1 QKGIGYTLGRT
12 SINSCDFSSESYTY
26 VTNDDTTLASFDI
39 RHDLKYRIPF
49 IKEVLATAGRKNFT
63 LFASP
68 WSPPAWMK
76 NNDDMLHGGKLKP
89 EFYQAWA
96 TYYVKFIKAYAR
108 AGVPI
113 WGVTVQNEPLSV
125 QKWESCVYSPEEERD
140 FVKNY
145 LGPTFAA
152 NGLKDKKIMIWDHN
166 RNIMYQRAEV
176 ELEDPQAAQYI
187 WGVVFHWYVGDHFEN
202 VERVHEAFPN
212 KHLLFTEG
220 CNESFDSARIHE
232 WHWGERYG
240 ISMIH
245 DFNNGAEGWTDWNV
259 LLDQEG
265 GPNHIHNYC
274 FAPIHANTE
283 TGELTYMSSYYYLG
297 HFSKFIRPGARRIIS
312 SSTADDLLTTA
323 FINPDGRIVV
333 IVMNTSGTEQPFYL
347 RAEGKAAETSSHPHS
362 IMTLVF

>member
-1 QKGIGYTLGRT
+1 
-12 SINSCDFSSESYTY
+12 
-26 VTNDDTTLASFDI
+26 LASFDI
-39 RHDLKYRIPF
+39 SHDLKYRIPF
-49 IKEVLATAGRKNFT
+49 IKGVLATAGRNNFT

-76 NNDDMLHGGKLKP
+76 DNDDMLHGGKLKP

-96 TYYVKFIKAYAR
+96 TYYVKFIKAYAK

-113 WGVTVQNEPLSV
+113 WGVTVQNEPLAV

-152 NGLKDKKIMIWDHN
+152 NGLKDKEIMIWDHN

-187 WGVVFHWYVGDHFEN
+187 WGVAFHWYVGDHFEN

-220 CNESFDSARIHE
+220 CNESFDAVRIHD

-240 ISMIH
+240 ISMID

-297 HFSKFIRPGARRIIS
+297 HFSKFIRPGAHRIIS

-323 FINPDGRIVV
+323 FLNPDGRVAV
-333 IVMNTSGTEQPFYL
+333 IVMNTSVTEQPFYL
-347 RAEGKAAETSSHPHS
+347 WVEDKAAETSSHPHS
-362 IMTLVF
+362 IMTLVFYTALK